1 MLLAA
6 VALQKESRFPG
17 ALLASRARQVL
28 SFIENACSA
37 RRFERDTSR
46 CS

>member
-6 VALQKESRFPG
+6 VALRKKTRFLG
-17 ALLASRARQVL
+17 ALLVARAGQIL
-28 SFIENACSA
+28 ISTENACSA

-46 CS
+46 